1 MRAKKQVI
9 DFYKNEKDFA
19 VIYYAG
25 IGLSSSCIQELTG
38 FTKAQVDK
46 RLEKAGIR
54 FPRSEAARFIPS
66 NHQRSGIQCLSRPGW
81 LENQIAART
90 HRVAKERKPEG
101 KRLAA
106 ERERINPIKRVSAQD
121 ECLRTSIQ

>member
-38 FTKAQVDK
+38 FTTKQVER
-46 RLEKAGIR
+46 RLEKAGIGLR
-54 FPRSEAARFIPS
+54 NYRTGNTPVARFI
-66 NHQRSGIQCLSRPGW
+66 IKTSRPVVEKYIMKQ
-81 LENQIAART
+81 L
-90 HRVAKERKPEG
+90 
-101 KRLAA
+101 
-106 ERERINPIKRVSAQD
+106 S
-121 ECLRTSIQ
+121 